1 MAEPADILEAARWS
15 LGRHGP
21 LAGHSVVVTAGG
33 TREPIDPVRF
43 VGNRSS
49 GKMGY
54 ALAVAA
60 RDRGAEVTLIHAPTA
75 LSKPYGVQAVAVETA
90 LQMHDAVLEAVP
102 TTDVL
107 LMAAAVADYCPASTA
122 DQKIKKGEGDLI
134 VKLARNPDILLKV
147 ARQRESGRRPRVVV
161 GFAAETEDVLVNA
174 RKKLTRKRL
183 DLIVANDVSATDSG
197 FAVDTNRVTLLD
209 AAGGITALPLLSKDE
224 VAEMVLDRVL
234 ALLSDGG

>member
-1 MAEPADILEAARWS
+1 L
-15 LGRHGP
+15 
-21 LAGHSVVVTAGG
+21 T
-33 TREPIDPVRF
+33 
-43 VGNRSS
+43 
-49 GKMGY
+49 
-54 ALAVAA
+54 
-60 RDRGAEVTLIHAPTA
+60 
-75 LSKPYGVQAVAVETA
+75 
-90 LQMHDAVLEAVP
+90 
-102 TTDVL
+102 
-107 LMAAAVADYCPASTA
+107 
-122 DQKIKKGEGDLI
+122 
-134 VKLARNPDILLKV
+134 RNPDILLKV
-147 ARQRESGRRPRVVV
+147 ARQRESDGRPRVVV